1 MFFEILVEVLRKN
14 LSKMVRVVKGFL
26 LYLFVVMG
34 VIGFIG
40 GGLLDGV
47 LLIIIFLFLVISFV
61 IIFLGFLNFLV
72 VISNILLYVG

>member
-1 MFFEILVEVLRKN
+1 
-14 LSKMVRVVKGFL
+14 MVRVVKGFL